1 MSSSISITDRSRTRV
16 GKERLEDSSGVELPI
31 LVLGDQLETLVLTK
45 WKTNLMTGP
54 CREKLHSAMRLQV
67 QSSIG
72 IAFLQQRHIS
82 FKAN

>member
-31 LVLGDQLETLVLTK
+31 LVLTNLTQVETLVLTK

-54 CREKLHSAMRLQV
+54 CREKSHSAMRLQV

-72 IAFLQQRHIS
+72 MAFL
-82 FKAN
+82 

>member
-31 LVLGDQLETLVLTK
+31 LVLTNLTQVETLVLTK

-54 CREKLHSAMRLQV
+54 CRDKSHSAMRLQV

-72 IAFLQQRHIS
+72 IAFL
-82 FKAN
+82 

>member
-1 MSSSISITDRSRTRV
+1 MSGSISITDRSRTRV
-16 GKERLEDSSGVELPI
+16 GKERPQDSSGVELPI

-72 IAFLQQRHIS
+72 MAFL
-82 FKAN
+82 